1 MSRGLFLLMKNPDEK
16 AAHSDNT
23 GLHPHEKPWSR
34 GLVTAWALTAYA
46 SIALVG
52 GLLLYFF
59 YILLFG

>member
-1 MSRGLFLLMKNPDEK
+1 MKNSDEK
-16 AAHSDNT
+16 TALPDNT

-34 GLVTAWALTAYA
+34 GLITAWALTAYT

-59 YILLFG
+59 YVLFFG